1 MNFESSFELCA
12 PLESVRE
19 FHARAASLAALTP
32 PLMPMRLD
40 ASPSALQ
47 SGDTMSF
54 HVWLGPFPIRWTAHI
69 ERAGPGGFTDR
80 QTEGPFAAWVHLHA
94 FEPISSGTTRVVD
107 TITARLRPHLVWGP
121 VGLMMWI
128 GLPWLF
134 TYRRWMTRRIL
145 ERA

>member
-1 MNFESSFELCA
+1 MNFERGFEVRA
-12 PLESVRE
+12 PLAKVRE
-19 FHARAASLAALTP
+19 LHARAASLVALTP

-40 ASPSALQ
+40 VSPPVLQ

-54 HVWLGPFPIRWTAHI
+54 HVWLGPFPIRWTARI
-69 ERAGPGGFTDR
+69 ELAGPNGFTDR
-80 QTEGPFAAWVHLHA
+80 QIAGPFAEWAHRHA
-94 FEPISSGTTRVVD
+94 FEPISPNTTRVVD
-107 TITARLRPHLVWGP
+107 SITARLRPHLVWGP

-134 TYRRWMTRRIL
+134 AYRRWKTRRIL

>member
-1 MNFESSFELCA
+1 MNFDRQFELRA
-12 PLESVRE
+12 PLAKVRE

-32 PLMPMRLD
+32 AFLPMRLD
-40 ASPSALQ
+40 ASPPILQ

-54 HVWLGPFPIRWTAHI
+54 HMWLGPFPIRWTAHI
-69 ERAGPGGFTDR
+69 EQAGPGGFTDR
-80 QTEGPFAAWVHLHA
+80 QIDGPFAEWVHRHT
-94 FEPISSGTTRVVD
+94 FEPISSDKSRVLD
-107 TITARLRPHLVWGP
+107 SISARLRRHLVWGP

-134 TYRRWMTRRIL
+134 AYRRWKTRRIL